1 MNPDQWLT
9 LDELA
14 SYLKIS
20 RSKIYQMSQDAE
32 IPASKIGKQWRFN
45 QEEIDTWMKNKNPS
59 RIIRQQGETISSEG
73 EGA

>member
-1 MNPDQWLT
+1 MNSDQWLT

-20 RSKIYQMSQDAE
+20 RSKIYQMSRDAE

-45 QEEIDTWMKNKNPS
+45 QEEINTWMKNKKPNP
-59 RIIRQQGETISSEG
+59 IIREQRETVSAEG
-73 EGA
+73 EG

>member
-1 MNPDQWLT
+1 MNSDQWLT

-20 RSKIYQMSQDAE
+20 RSKIYQMSQNAE

-45 QEEIDTWMKNKNPS
+45 QEEIDTWMKNKKPS
-59 RIIRQQGETISSEG
+59 SIIRQQGETISSEG
-73 EGA
+73 EG

>member
-1 MNPDQWLT
+1 MNSDQWLT

-20 RSKIYQMSQDAE
+20 RSKIYQMAQNAE

-45 QEEIDTWMKNKNPS
+45 QEEIDTWMKNKKPS
-59 RIIRQQGETISSEG
+59 SITRQQGEAVSSEG
-73 EGA
+73 EG

>member
-1 MNPDQWLT
+1 MNSDQWLT

-45 QEEIDTWMKNKNPS
+45 QEEIDTWMKNKKPS
-59 RIIRQQGETISSEG
+59 CIIRQQRETISNEG
-73 EGA
+73 EG